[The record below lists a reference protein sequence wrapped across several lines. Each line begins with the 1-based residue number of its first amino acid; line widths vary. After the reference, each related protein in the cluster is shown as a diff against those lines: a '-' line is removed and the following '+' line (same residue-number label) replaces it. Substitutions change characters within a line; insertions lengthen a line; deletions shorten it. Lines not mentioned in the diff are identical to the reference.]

1 MEKPLTVLSLLGTR
15 LDAGAREKRWDK
27 WRPTVSIVQ
36 SAPRQ
41 VDRLILVADPGY
53 DRLAGVV
60 ATDVVSVSPKTVVE
74 HVCLPLEDPW
84 DFGEVYAGLFD
95 VAQAMGLDPET
106 DELWVHLTTG
116 THVAQICLF
125 LLVETGFLP
134 GILVQTSPP
143 KKTEL
148 PELLLIDLDRSRYDQ
163 IASRMAER
171 MSDARDVLKAGIPTK
186 NLAFNQLIDEVE
198 RVAVRSTA
206 SVLLMGPTGAGKT
219 HLARQIYALKRQ
231 RRQLKGPMVEVNCA
245 TLRGDS
251 AMSALF
257 GHKRGAFTGANADRD
272 GLLRSADGGLLFLDE
287 VGELGPDEQAML
299 LRAIEDHTFLPVG
312 SDKPVTS
319 QFQLVTG
326 TNRDLSQDVLSGRF
340 RGDLLA
346 RIHTWTF
353 RLPGLADRPEDIAPN
368 VDVELLRY
376 SDKTGRRVRMNREAQ
391 DRYLRF
397 ARSFSWPGNF
407 RDLGASVERLCTLA
421 DDNRIRVH
429 DVDRELIRLEQQSPQ
444 TAAVSDAVAA
454 ILGDAASE
462 LDRFDRV
469 QLNDVLA
476 VCAKSPSMSAAGRV
490 LFAQSRERRTS
501 KNDADRLRKYLARFE
516 LTWGDVASGA

>member
-148 PELLLIDLDRSRYDQ
+148 PELCLLYT
-163 IASRMAER
+163 
-171 MSDARDVLKAGIPTK
+171 SDAA
-186 NLAFNQLIDEVE
+186 DE
-198 RVAVRSTA
+198 
-206 SVLLMGPTGAGKT
+206 
-219 HLARQIYALKRQ
+219 
-231 RRQLKGPMVEVNCA
+231 
-245 TLRGDS
+245 
-251 AMSALF
+251 
-257 GHKRGAFTGANADRD
+257 
-272 GLLRSADGGLLFLDE
+272 
-287 VGELGPDEQAML
+287 
-299 LRAIEDHTFLPVG
+299 
-312 SDKPVTS
+312 
-319 QFQLVTG
+319 
-326 TNRDLSQDVLSGRF
+326 
-340 RGDLLA
+340 
-346 RIHTWTF
+346 
-353 RLPGLADRPEDIAPN
+353 
-368 VDVELLRY
+368 
-376 SDKTGRRVRMNREAQ
+376 
-391 DRYLRF
+391 
-397 ARSFSWPGNF
+397 
-407 RDLGASVERLCTLA
+407 
-421 DDNRIRVH
+421 
-429 DVDRELIRLEQQSPQ
+429 
-444 TAAVSDAVAA
+444 
-454 ILGDAASE
+454 
-462 LDRFDRV
+462 
-469 QLNDVLA
+469 
-476 VCAKSPSMSAAGRV
+476 
-490 LFAQSRERRTS
+490 
-501 KNDADRLRKYLARFE
+501 
-516 LTWGDVASGA
+516 